1 MVAKLNCFLIL
12 ENFLKTPK
20 FWFCYQMQQFAGKK
34 KGQKSGNTKKKNSK
48 SKKVSSRKTKS
59 GGTDL
64 AGKLLSTMDKHKEV

>member
-1 MVAKLNCFLIL
+1 
-12 ENFLKTPK
+12 
-20 FWFCYQMQQFAGKK
+20 MQQFAGKK

-64 AGKLLSTMDKHKEV
+64 AGKLLSTMDKHKEVWMSGFYVIWPLYCFMVVCNYEW